1 LKANEAYSTVK
12 MALEKIVFVNS
23 LSANQR
29 YNLKESDEYKKAVIL
44 LINIG
49 EVSEEIV
56 KLCDEI
62 VPKILERSK
71 NEQKQT
77 D

>member
-1 LKANEAYSTVK
+1 MKANEAYSTVK
-12 MALEKIVFVNS
+12 MALEKFVFVNS

-29 YNLKESDEYKKAVIL
+29 YSLKESDEYKKAVNL
-44 LINIG
+44 LTNMVK
-49 EVSEEIV
+49 VSEEIT

-62 VPKILERSK
+62 VSKILERSK
-71 NEQKQT
+71 NGQKQT

>member
-1 LKANEAYSTVK
+1 MKVNEAYSNTK
-12 MALEKIVFVNS
+12 MALENIVFVNS
-23 LSANQR
+23 LSANQG
-29 YNLKESDEYKKAVIL
+29 YNLKESDEYKKAVNL
-44 LINIG
+44 LTIMG
-49 EVSEEIV
+49 KVSEEIT

-71 NEQKQT
+71 NGQKQA

>member
-1 LKANEAYSTVK
+1 MKANEAYSTVK

-29 YNLKESDEYKKAVIL
+29 YNLKESDEYKKTVNL
-44 LINIG
+44 LTNMG
-49 EVSEEIV
+49 EVSEEIA

-62 VPKILERSK
+62 ASKILERSK
-71 NEQKQT
+71 NGQKQT